1 MIDLHVHTNVSDGSF
16 CPREVVRMAANLG
29 IKAIALTDHD
39 SVAGITEAQIE
50 GSALGVE
57 VLSGVEISTEWDNG
71 ILHLLGYFVNPND
84 PDLLSALGYLKNGRQ
99 ERIPKIISKL
109 NDQNVHITVEEV
121 CSEATGGVPGRPHVA
136 NVLLKKEYVKTRQEA
151 FDRFLKKGA
160 SAYVEKVKLPVI
172 KSIEVIKKAGGIPV
186 LAHPY
191 SLGGNH
197 QNRLEETI
205 QYLVSH
211 GLKGIEVFYPEHT
224 PEQVKIYIEIAER
237 FDLVITGGTDFHGA
251 NKPEVKLG
259 SFPSWQQPMSYSIVE
274 ELKKRA

>member
-16 CPREVVRMAANLG
+16 SPREVVRMAANLG
-29 IKAIALTDHD
+29 MKAIALTDHD

-50 GSALGVE
+50 ASAIGVE
-57 VLSGVEISTEWDNG
+57 VLPGVEISTEWDTG
-71 ILHLLGYFVNPND
+71 ILHLLGYFINPND
-84 PDLLSALGYLKNGRQ
+84 PDLLNALGYLKNGRQ

-121 CSEATGGVPGRPHVA
+121 SSEAIGGVPGRPHIA

-160 SAYVEKVKLPVI
+160 PAYVEKVKLPVI

-191 SLGGNH
+191 SLGKNH
-197 QNRLEETI
+197 QNHLEETI

-224 PEQVKIYIEIAER
+224 PEQVKIYIEIAEK
-237 FDLVITGGTDFHGA
+237 FDLAVTGGTDFHGA

-259 SFPSWQQPMSYSIVE
+259 SFPSWQQVSYSIVE